1 MLWSHPMAEER
12 TLYDRFNE
20 VLEAYAP
27 ADLYRRALAIMI
39 TPVVLLQLL
48 LAGVLVT
55 RYLDNVANVLGRSV
69 ANETALLVKLY
80 EKSDKSPSAEAQLK
94 SYAEDVLHMGFTM
107 EPGANLPVPNATPVL
122 AVIDRRLNGF
132 LEQGLNRPFSVDA
145 RNSGGNFIIHVK
157 VADDRFMVLNVDSNR
172 AQAVGTPLLL
182 LFMALATLVFLAIS
196 VIFLRNQVK
205 PILDLAAAA
214 QEFGKGREIGNFRPE
229 GATEVRAAGEAFLD
243 MKRRIARHVDQRTTL
258 LAGVSH
264 DLRTVLTRFKLEL
277 AVLGGGAKTKALHD
291 DVNEMQHMLED
302 YMAFVRGDGGEQ
314 ASVVNLREMVTGL
327 VQNLDRERKQLA
339 LGSLPDLKI
348 MLKPNAYRRLLS
360 NVIVNAMRFGKVVR
374 ISGERQEDRLLIYV
388 DDDGPGIPLEHRD
401 DAFKPFTRLDEA
413 RNQDHSGSGLGL
425 AIALDIAHAHGGD
438 LQLLDGPLGGL
449 RVAVRVPV

>member
-1 MLWSHPMAEER
+1 MAEPR
-12 TLYDRFNE
+12 TLYDRFNQF
-20 VLEAYAP
+20 LEAYAP
-27 ADLYRRALAIMI
+27 DDLYRRALAIMI

-55 RYLDNVANVLGRSV
+55 RYLDNVANVLGRSL
-69 ANETALLVKLY
+69 ADETALLVRLY
-80 EKSDKSPSAEAQLK
+80 DQSDKTSADELRLAA
-94 SYAEDVLHMGFTM
+94 YARDILHMGFTM
-107 EPGANLPVPNATPVL
+107 EMGTSLPTQKVAPVL
-122 AVIDRRLNGF
+122 AVIDQRLNGF
-132 LEQGLNRPFSVDA
+132 LEQSVTQPFSVGA
-145 RNSGGNFIIHVK
+145 RNSGGDVVIHILVGANK
-157 VADDRFMVLNVDSNR
+157 IMVLSVDANR

-214 QEFGKGREIGNFRPE
+214 QEFGKGREIGDFKPE

-243 MKRRIARHVDQRTTL
+243 MKRRIARHVEQRTTL

-264 DLRTVLTRFKLEL
+264 DLRTILTRFKLEL
-277 AVLGGGAKTKALHD
+277 AVLGGGTKTKALHE

-314 ASVVNLREMVTGL
+314 ASLVNLRELVTGL
-327 VQNLDRERKQLA
+327 VNSLDRERGKLA
-339 LGSLPDLKI
+339 LGQLPDLKI
-348 MLKPNAYRRLLS
+348 MLKPNAFRRLLS

-374 ISGERQEDRLLIYV
+374 ISGERHDERLLIYV
-388 DDDGPGIPLEHRD
+388 DDDGPGIAPTMREE
-401 DAFKPFTRLDEA
+401 AFKPFTRLDEA
-413 RNQDHSGSGLGL
+413 RNQDQTGSGLGL

-438 LQLLDGPLGGL
+438 VALEDSPLGGL
-449 RVAVRVPV
+449 RVAVRVPI

>member
-1 MLWSHPMAEER
+1 MSEPK

-55 RYLDNVANVLGRSV
+55 RYLDNVANVLGRSL
-69 ANETALLVKLY
+69 ADETALLVKLY
-80 EKSDKSPSAEAQLK
+80 EQSDKSPAAETQLK
-94 SYAEDVLHMGFTM
+94 DQAQQVLHMGFAV
-107 EPGANLPVPNATPVL
+107 EQGANLPVEKVAPVL
-122 AVIDRRLNGF
+122 AVIDKRLNGF
-132 LEQGLNRPFSVDA
+132 LEQSLTKPFTVVS
-145 RNSGGNFIIHVK
+145 RNSGGDVVIHVK
-157 VADDRFMVLNVDSNR
+157 VADEKMMVLTVGANR

-196 VIFLRNQVK
+196 VVFLRNQVK

-214 QEFGKGREIGNFRPE
+214 QEFGKGREIGGFKPE

-264 DLRTVLTRFKLEL
+264 DLRTILTRFKLEL
-277 AVLGGGAKTKALHD
+277 AVLGGGAKTKALHE

-314 ASVVNLREMVTGL
+314 AGMVNLRELVTGL
-327 VQNLDRERKQLA
+327 VNTLDRERRKLA
-339 LGSLPDLKI
+339 LGHLPDLKI
-348 MLKPNAYRRLLS
+348 MLKPNAFRRLLS
-360 NVIVNAMRFGKVVR
+360 NVIVNAMRFGKVVK
-374 ISGERQEDRLLIYV
+374 ISGEQRDERLLVYV
-388 DDDGPGIPLEHRD
+388 DDDGPGIAVDQRE

-413 RNQDHSGSGLGL
+413 RNQDQTGSGLGL

-438 LQLLDGPLGGL
+438 LVLLDSPLGGL
-449 RVAVRVPV
+449 RVGVRVPI

>member
-1 MLWSHPMAEER
+1 MSEPK

-55 RYLDNVANVLGRSV
+55 RYLDNVANVLGRSL
-69 ANETALLVKLY
+69 ADETALLVKLY
-80 EKSDKSPSAEAQLK
+80 EQSDKSPAAEAQLK
-94 SYAEDVLHMGFTM
+94 DQAQQVLHMGFAV
-107 EPGANLPVPNATPVL
+107 EQGANLPVEKVAPVL
-122 AVIDRRLNGF
+122 AVIDKRLNGF
-132 LEQGLNRPFSVDA
+132 LEQSLTKPFTVVS
-145 RNSGGNFIIHVK
+145 RNSGGDVVIHVK
-157 VADDRFMVLNVDSNR
+157 VADEKMMVLTVGANR

-196 VIFLRNQVK
+196 VVFLRNQVK

-214 QEFGKGREIGNFRPE
+214 QEFGKGREIGGFKPE

-264 DLRTVLTRFKLEL
+264 DLRTILTRFKLEL
-277 AVLGGGAKTKALHD
+277 AVLGGGAKTKALHE

-314 ASVVNLREMVTGL
+314 AGMVNLRELVTGL
-327 VQNLDRERKQLA
+327 VNTLDRERRKLA
-339 LGSLPDLKI
+339 LGHLPDLKI
-348 MLKPNAYRRLLS
+348 MLKPNAFRRLLS
-360 NVIVNAMRFGKVVR
+360 NVIVNAMRFGKVVK
-374 ISGERQEDRLLIYV
+374 ISGEQRDERLLVYV
-388 DDDGPGIPLEHRD
+388 DDDGPGIAVDQRE

-413 RNQDHSGSGLGL
+413 RNQDQTGSGLGL

-438 LQLLDGPLGGL
+438 LVLLDSPLGGL
-449 RVAVRVPV
+449 RVGVRVPI

>member
-1 MLWSHPMAEER
+1 MPWSLRMADER

-55 RYLDNVANVLGRSV
+55 RYLDNVANVLGRSL
-69 ANETALLVKLY
+69 ADETALLVRFY
-80 EKSDKSPSAEAQLK
+80 ENSDKSSAAEAQLK
-94 SYAEDVLHMGFTM
+94 SYAQDVLHMGFSI
-107 EPGANLPVPNATPVL
+107 EPGASLPVQKAAPVL

-132 LEQGLNRPFSVDA
+132 LEQDLTRPFTVDA
-145 RNSGGNFIIHVK
+145 RNGGGDVVIHVK
-157 VADDRFMVLNVDSNR
+157 VAEDKMMILTVGANR

-196 VIFLRNQVK
+196 VVFLRNQVK

-243 MKRRIARHVDQRTTL
+243 MKRRIARHVEQRTTL

-264 DLRTVLTRFKLEL
+264 DLRTILTRFKLEL
-277 AVLGGGAKTKALHD
+277 AVLGGGAKTKPLHD

-314 ASVVNLREMVTGL
+314 ASLVGLRELVTGL
-327 VQNLDRERKQLA
+327 VNSLDRQRKQLA
-339 LGSLPDLKI
+339 LGSLPDIKI
-348 MLKPNAYRRLLS
+348 MLKPNAFRRLLS
-360 NVIVNAMRFGKVVR
+360 NVIVNAMRFGKVVK
-374 ISGERQEDRLLIYV
+374 ISGERRDERLLVFV
-388 DDDGPGIPLEHRD
+388 DDDGPGIPPEKRE

-413 RNQDHSGSGLGL
+413 RNQDATGSGLGL

-438 LQLLDGPLGGL
+438 LQLQDSELGGL